1 MRGLQGAA
9 TSLLLLMAA
18 KADSP
23 LRWLMIGDW
32 GISGYN
38 QNNVAKAMG
47 TYASVYT
54 PSFVLSLG
62 DNFYN
67 NGVQSTSD
75 SLWASRCVLPARG
88 SFL

>member
-47 TYASVYT
+47 TYASAYT